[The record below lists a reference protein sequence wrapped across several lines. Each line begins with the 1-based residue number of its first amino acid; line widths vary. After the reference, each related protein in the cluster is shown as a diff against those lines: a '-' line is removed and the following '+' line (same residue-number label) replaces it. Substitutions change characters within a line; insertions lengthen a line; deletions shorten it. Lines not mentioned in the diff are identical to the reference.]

1 MNELWC
7 GKSTSISLHSYS
19 RCCQSLGH
27 VLQYVRSCDLFLSSE
42 EQQFRRREIC
52 LSFSNCQVV
61 AFFLLSRTEP
71 SRSAICASFSFPRAK
86 VQKLADRMQRAKEEI
101 LLALALHHQ
110 GHLVACCWSD
120 RTNSDV
126 QIPLEKPWSQ
136 HLWTVMKCGIF
147 NTIASATRYVVI
159 QSRNYPDKQ
168 NNFVKKCEM
177 QFYKAIPQI
186 L

>member
-1 MNELWC
+1 MYEAVIC
-7 GKSTSISLHSYS
+7 S
-19 RCCQSLGH
+19 C
-27 VLQYVRSCDLFLSSE
+27 LQKNNNFDGEKFVFHFLIVRLLRSFYFQGQNPPGALYVPHFPFQ
-42 EQQFRRREIC
+42 EQ
-52 LSFSNCQVV
+52 
-61 AFFLLSRTEP
+61 
-71 SRSAICASFSFPRAK
+71 K